1 VPIIEY
7 GSDAELQ
14 LTKELLDNSYVFQLK
29 KWQCIQKMPISGKNL
44 HLYITNIYRD
54 ATAPIWAFVVFQT
67 DRSND
72 QLKNNSIFDYANVK
86 ELWLEVSGKRYPEE
100 FSDLNYDNDE
110 YV

>member
-1 VPIIEY
+1 MPIIEY

-29 KWQCIQKMPISGKNL
+29 KWQCIQNIRISGKTL

-54 ATAPIWAFVVFQT
+54 VTALIWALVFQT

-72 QLKNNSIFDYANVK
+72 QLKNNSIFDDANVK
-86 ELWLEVSGKRYPEE
+86 NLWLEVSGKRYPEE
-100 FSDLNYDNDE
+100 SWDLNYDNDE